1 MKIKDRVG
9 TAGRGKFSV
18 NKNFLMLFIALGL
31 GSAGVYFAND
41 FINNEINSI
50 KNAQKADKMVKVV
63 VPNRNLERGWRIRGS
78 DLAIREM
85 PAKFIHKGVVTTTQY
100 QVAEG
105 QRLTYSIDQGKPLLW
120 AHLESGK
127 IPTFSGKLPEG
138 YRALTFPVDKINSI
152 SGFLQPKDK
161 IDLILTYKP
170 NKKELTRPLIQNL
183 LVLATGVTT
192 TPNKM
197 GTGKPT
203 TSHSTLT
210 VQVTPKDAERII
222 LAQSAGK
229 LTAVLRHPDDKELS
243 SKKPMTVATL
253 FGEKVKRA
261 RRIKTKKKKGVEF
274 IIGGR

>member
-1 MKIKDRVG
+1 MKIKDKLG
-9 TAGRGKFSV
+9 SV
-18 NKNFLMLFIALGL
+18 KRSGFGINKNFLMLIIAGGL
-31 GSAGVYFAND
+31 GTAGVYFAND
-41 FINNEINSI
+41 FINNEINTY
-50 KNAQKADKMVKVV
+50 KNAQKADKLVKVV
-63 VPNRNLERGWRIRGS
+63 VPKRNLERGWRIRGA

-85 PAKFIHKGVVTTTQY
+85 PAKFVHKGIVTTTQY
-100 QVAEG
+100 KVAEG
-105 QRLTYSIDQGKPLLW
+105 QRLTYAIDQGKPLLW

-127 IPTFSGKLPEG
+127 VPTFSGKLPEG

-170 NKKELTRPLIQNL
+170 KKNELTRPLIQNL

-192 TPNKM
+192 KPNKM
-197 GTGKPT
+197 GTGKKT

-229 LTAVLRHPDDKELS
+229 LTAVLRHPDDKEFS

-253 FGEKVKRA
+253 FGEKIKRA
-261 RRIKTKKKKGVEF
+261 RRIRTKKKKGVEF